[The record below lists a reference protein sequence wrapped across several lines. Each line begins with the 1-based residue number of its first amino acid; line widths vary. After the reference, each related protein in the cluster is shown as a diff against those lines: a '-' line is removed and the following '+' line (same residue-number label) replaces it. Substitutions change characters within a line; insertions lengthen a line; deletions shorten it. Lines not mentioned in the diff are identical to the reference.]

1 MKKYVVM
8 LMVISAFLLLVGC
21 GTAVGEK
28 LVNLN
33 ENNAQE
39 QSNENII
46 EENGPETNEENTAQG
61 NASIEQVELM
71 TGTGM
76 YVGQADPHTIEIET
90 SDGPVAFQ
98 LTDAARSDVD
108 ALSPGQQVTYQYED
122 NGEQLVI
129 HHIEPVAD
137 HSGNELLTGTGMYV
151 GQADPHTIEI
161 ETSDG
166 PIAFQLTDEARSD
179 VDTLSPGQ
187 QVTYQYEKQGEQLVI
202 HKIEPAM
209 DNGDG
214 AAKTN
219 TGIYIGQA
227 DPHTIEVE
235 TADGPVAFQLT
246 IEARD
251 DVEKL
256 SPNDEVTFIYIEDG
270 DSRTIQSVKPS
281 E

>member
-98 LTDAARSDVD
+98 LTDSARSDVD

-129 HHIEPVAD
+129 HNIEPVAD
-137 HSGNELLTGTGMYV
+137 HGGNELLTGTGMYV
-151 GQADPHTIEI
+151 
-161 ETSDG
+161 
-166 PIAFQLTDEARSD
+166 
-179 VDTLSPGQ
+179 
-187 QVTYQYEKQGEQLVI
+187 
-202 HKIEPAM
+202 
-209 DNGDG
+209 
-214 AAKTN
+214 
-219 TGIYIGQA
+219 GQA